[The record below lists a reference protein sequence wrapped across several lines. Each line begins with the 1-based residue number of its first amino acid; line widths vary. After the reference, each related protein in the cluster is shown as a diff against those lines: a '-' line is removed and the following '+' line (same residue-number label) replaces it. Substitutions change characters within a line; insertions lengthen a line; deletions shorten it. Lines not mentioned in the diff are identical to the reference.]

1 MPLATMK
8 DLLVDEL
15 SDLYSAEKQ
24 LVKALPKVAKA
35 VASPR
40 LKKAITDHLEQTKG
54 HVERLEQAFNT
65 LGVKAKRKACKGM
78 AGLLE
83 EGDEMCNE
91 DGDDA
96 VRDAGIIGAAQRVEH
111 YEMAAYGC
119 AIAFA
124 RNLGEDQVAELLS
137 NTLAEEE
144 AADKKLTSIAE
155 KEVNEAALEAGVG
168 VED

>member
-8 DLLVDEL
+8 ELLIDEL

-35 VASPR
+35 ITSPH
-40 LKKAITDHLEQTKG
+40 LQEAITDHLEQTRG
-54 HVERLEQAFNT
+54 HVERLEQAFST
-65 LGVKAKRKACKGM
+65 LGVKAKRKTCKGM
-78 AGLLE
+78 TGLLK
-83 EGDEMCNE
+83 EGDEICNE

-111 YEMAAYGC
+111 YEMAAYGT

-124 RNLGEDQVAELLS
+124 RNLGEAEIATLLTS
-137 NTLAEEE
+137 TLEEEE
-144 AADKKLTSIAE
+144 AADRKLTSIAE

-168 VED
+168 AE